1 MPTESLEKQT
11 SAHIIKFKKKI
22 GHWNSSCPAHKEKKE
37 IFKYYLL
44 STSDDSK
51 TLIKKKKE
59 EKKTYILSLCI
70 EDIYLTMSVKYKHP
84 RR

>member
-1 MPTESLEKQT
+1 MTPK
-11 SAHIIKFKKKI
+11 
-22 GHWNSSCPAHKEKKE
+22 
-37 IFKYYLL
+37 L
-44 STSDDSK
+44 SE
-51 TLIKKKKE
+51 KKKKE